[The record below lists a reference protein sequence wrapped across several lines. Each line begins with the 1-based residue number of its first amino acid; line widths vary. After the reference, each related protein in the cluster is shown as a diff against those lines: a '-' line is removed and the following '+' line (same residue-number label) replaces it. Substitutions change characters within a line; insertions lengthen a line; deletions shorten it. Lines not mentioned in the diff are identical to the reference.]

1 MTDRL
6 ALALALG
13 LALPAGVSGSSRG
26 PANSGRTDA
35 RSEEVGA
42 FVARVRAATEKY
54 LDREAA
60 VADGYRLIGEDFPGM
75 SEHWIHIGLLFDC
88 KYDPERPEFL
98 SYVTV
103 GGRPRLLGVAYGL
116 PLLPGE
122 APPDTPAGPDAWH
135 EHSGTID
142 DETFLPHHH
151 QSGHGGHGP
160 RLAMLHAW
168 VWLPNP
174 EGVFAADNW
183 AIPFLRLGLAV
194 PAQGGASAGKALA
207 LLSGADSYLLR
218 MVRTAAP
225 ASPGRDEEAGLR
237 SVVDRVRGEVASI
250 VARRSGAEL
259 PPGGIETLE
268 RLWKDLWKGIDDVL
282 PAEARGRVQSL
293 AMR

>member
-1 MTDRL
+1 VTDQL

-13 LALPAGVSGSSRG
+13 LALPAGVSGSSSG
-26 PANSGRTDA
+26 SANPGRTGA
-35 RSEEVGA
+35 REDEMSA

-54 LDREAA
+54 LDRDAA

-88 KYDPERPEFL
+88 VYDPERPEFL
-98 SYVTV
+98 SYVTI

-116 PLLPGE
+116 PLLRGE
-122 APPDTPAGPDAWH
+122 SPPDTTAGPDAWH
-135 EHSGTID
+135 EHVGSVD

-160 RLAMLHAW
+160 RLVMLHAW

-183 AIPFLRLGLAV
+183 AIPFLRLGLEA

-207 LLSGADSYLLR
+207 LLSGADSYILR
-218 MVRTAAP
+218 MVRTAV
-225 ASPGRDEEAGLR
+225 ASPVPNERAGLR
-237 SVVDRVRGEVASI
+237 SVIDRVRGQVAS
-250 VARRSGAEL
+250 VLAQRSGAEL

-268 RLWKDLWKGIDDVL
+268 RLWEDLWQGFDGVL
-282 PAEARGRVQSL
+282 PAEARARVQSL